1 MGVPDFVGH
10 LTEMDVMSQ
19 VSEVPASSAQAV
31 AEWWAEWVQQ
41 PEALVVQ
48 EALVSPLVVQLV
60 WFEFQGLVFPQTDGH
75 GFVVH

>member
-19 VSEVPASSAQAV
+19 VSEVPASSAQV
-31 AEWWAEWVQQ
+31 VAEWVQQ

-48 EALVSPLVVQLV
+48 EALVSL
-60 WFEFQGLVFPQTDGH
+60 
-75 GFVVH
+75 